1 LFSSKSTLFAYHSP
15 LFFSTKRGE
24 EARDREREME
34 SQKLGRKMKEIKI
47 VTKII
52 ALASIFSFILSYSSL
67 ISSLQQRLH
76 LLSMYSNL
84 VDKKYMFLLC
94 NGIVGFILGSF
105 HGNSESLSHG
115 KAINIIEQTKEVGIK
130 DLKETKLKKV
140 VALLEEKSVSK
151 EEEEEEGGGRVVLF
165 RGIEEEE
172 VSLVV
177 EVDEEI
183 LVQDLAIIRVDDHH
197 DDEEINDSL
206 LSVEDLNKKCEDFIR
221 KMKAEI
227 QFGKRSI

>member
-1 LFSSKSTLFAYHSP
+1 
-15 LFFSTKRGE
+15 
-24 EARDREREME
+24 
-34 SQKLGRKMKEIKI
+34 
-47 VTKII
+47 
-52 ALASIFSFILSYSSL
+52 
-67 ISSLQQRLH
+67 
-76 LLSMYSNL
+76 
-84 VDKKYMFLLC
+84 MFLLC

-151 EEEEEEGGGRVVLF
+151 EEEEEEGGRVVLF

-183 LVQDLAIIRVDDHH
+183 LVQNLAIIRVDDHH

>member
-1 LFSSKSTLFAYHSP
+1 

-105 HGNSESLSHG
+105 HGNSDSLSHG
-115 KAINIIEQTKEVGIK
+115 KAINIVEQTKEVGIK
-130 DLKETKLKKV
+130 DLKETKVNKV
-140 VALLEEKSVSK
+140 VALLEESNVSK
-151 EEEEEEGGGRVVLF
+151 EEEGRVVLS
-165 RGIEEEE
+165 REEEEE
-172 VSLVV
+172 VALVV
-177 EVDEEI
+177 KEDEGI
-183 LVQDLAIIRVDDHH
+183 LVQDLSITRLDDH
-197 DDEEINDSL
+197 DDDDAINDSL
-206 LSVEDLNKKCEDFIR
+206 LSSEDLNKKCEDFIR

-227 QFGKRSI
+227 RYGKRSI

>member
-1 LFSSKSTLFAYHSP
+1 
-15 LFFSTKRGE
+15 
-24 EARDREREME
+24 ME
-34 SQKLGRKMKEIKI
+34 SQKQERKMKEMKI

-151 EEEEEEGGGRVVLF
+151 EEEEEEGGRVVLF

-183 LVQDLAIIRVDDHH
+183 LVQNLAIIRVDDHH